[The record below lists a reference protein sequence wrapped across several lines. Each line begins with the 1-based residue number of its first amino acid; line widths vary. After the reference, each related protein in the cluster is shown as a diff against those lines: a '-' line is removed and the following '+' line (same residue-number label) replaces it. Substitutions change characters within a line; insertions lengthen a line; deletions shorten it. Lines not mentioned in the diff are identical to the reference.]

1 MELIRDYTNTVYR
14 DGNEIL
20 KVYGA
25 GWRTESEVRY
35 ELALLTYLKAQGLAV
50 AAPIRETVERWETAE
65 GVHFAA
71 RFALAPGAKP
81 QPPFTP
87 ELYVAFGRAIG
98 QFHALSSGFVCPH
111 ARRPRD
117 TALLIEGPLTLVLPL
132 CPPADRAFLEA
143 VGEQLRTFLQQPL
156 DFGPV
161 HGDAT
166 LDNLHVTESGE
177 IVLFDFD
184 SGGPGWRAEDLQGW
198 TRWSDAFTERGDA
211 FRAGYASVRP
221 LPELE
226 INAAPYLQLAV
237 ELWGLQVELER
248 RVLKQG
254 HDATQAFLQTQLATL
269 REHKAR
275 LL

>member
-50 AAPIRETVERWETAE
+50 AAPVHETVERWDTAE
-65 GVHFAA
+65 GVRFAA
-71 RFALAPGAKP
+71 RFALALGAKP

-117 TALLIEGPLTLVLPL
+117 TSLLIDEPLALLLPL
-132 CPPADRAFLEA
+132 CAPVDRAFLEA
-143 VGEQLRTFLQQPL
+143 VGEQLRAFQQQSL

-166 LDNLHVTESGE
+166 LDNLHLTESGE

-198 TRWSDAFTERGDA
+198 TRWSEAFTERREA
-211 FRAGYASVRP
+211 FRAGYTSVRP
-221 LPELE
+221 LPESE
-226 INAAPYLQLAV
+226 FDAAPSLQLAV

-248 RVLKQG
+248 RILKQG
-254 HDATQAFLQTQLATL
+254 HDATQAFLQTQLTTL
-269 REHKAR
+269 REHHAK